1 VRPPHIHFQVQSRV
15 NRLVTQMFFPGEPL
29 NEKDR
34 LFLSLG
40 KYAPAA
46 VARLLPPDSNSEP
59 GAIHL
64 GWDIV
69 LYER

>member
-1 VRPPHIHFQVQSRV
+1 
-15 NRLVTQMFFPGEPL
+15 MFFPGEPL

-59 GAIHL
+59 GAIQL